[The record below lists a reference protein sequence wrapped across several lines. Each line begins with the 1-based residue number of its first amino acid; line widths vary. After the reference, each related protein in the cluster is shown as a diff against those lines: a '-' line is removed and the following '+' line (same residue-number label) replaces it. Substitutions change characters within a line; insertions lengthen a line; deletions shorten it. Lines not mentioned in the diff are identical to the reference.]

1 MTLGGC
7 TRVLRTCLSFKVCV
21 GLFVVVFHNSTPKD
35 HILRLMRLL
44 MLYGGWV
51 DRNFDSLTNIK
62 TGANIHE
69 FNDDKKNST
78 QVEFEIE
85 EESMVMQN
93 MRNDPHIWEVAKA
106 SNFKKVKP

>member
-1 MTLGGC
+1 MTL
-7 TRVLRTCLSFKVCV
+7 VCV

-44 MLYGGWV
+44 MLYGG
-51 DRNFDSLTNIK
+51 
-62 TGANIHE
+62 
-69 FNDDKKNST
+69 T

>member
-1 MTLGGC
+1 MTL
-7 TRVLRTCLSFKVCV
+7 VCV

-44 MLYGGWV
+44 MLYGGQV
-51 DRNFDSLTNIK
+51 LIYMNST
-62 TGANIHE
+62 TT
-69 FNDDKKNST
+69 KKNST

>member
-1 MTLGGC
+1 MTL
-7 TRVLRTCLSFKVCV
+7 VCV
-21 GLFVVVFHNSTPKD
+21 GLFVVVFHNSTPTD
-35 HILRLMRLL
+35 YILRLMRLL

-51 DRNFDSLTNIK
+51 DRNVDSLTNIK

-69 FNDDKKNST
+69 FNDDNKKST

>member
-1 MTLGGC
+1 MTI
-7 TRVLRTCLSFKVCV
+7 VCV

-44 MLYGGWV
+44 MLY
-51 DRNFDSLTNIK
+51 
-62 TGANIHE
+62 GANIHE